1 MRVRLLPPLI
11 AASAAALTALALLAT
26 PALAKPAPAKKGK
39 LNPQVAQAKA
49 FLDSGDHDQIET
61 GIQALGLIG
70 TADAV
75 PPLVE
80 RIRAGLAPDLLD
92 TAVVTLMALG
102 QPSAAPVL
110 FDLAAHRR
118 PEVRLRSIEAIVA
131 LAPKGAED
139 VLRTALSDQN
149 PQVRSAAALGL
160 GEIKAVGSVEILFKA
175 LDHGNFEASTAI
187 GKLVR
192 GDQIPRMLDYLGKT
206 PLQTLGPALGEV
218 LQRKDIGERDK
229 LAIVSRLQDVGTPE
243 VKSYLGDL
251 MHLAG
256 EKLPAPVSR
265 AIVAAMQG
273 IVD

>member
-1 MRVRLLPPLI
+1 MRLRLLPPLV
-11 AASAAALTALALLAT
+11 AALTLSAWLSSPLSA
-26 PALAKPAPAKKGK
+26 APAKKAARNK
-39 LNPQVAQAKA
+39 PNPAVEQAKA
-49 FLDSGDHDQIET
+49 LLASGEHDSIET
-61 GIQALGLIG
+61 GIQSLGLLG
-70 TADAV
+70 TPDAV

-92 TAVVTLMALG
+92 TAIVTLMALG
-102 QPSAAPVL
+102 QPTAGPVL
-110 FDLAAHRR
+110 FDLVTHRR
-118 PEVRLRSIEAIVA
+118 PEVRLRAIEALVA
-131 LAPKGAED
+131 ISPKGAED

-160 GEIKAVGSVEILFKA
+160 GEIKAVGSVDLLFRA
-175 LDHGNFEASTAI
+175 LDKGNFEASTSI
-187 GKLVR
+187 GKLLR
-192 GDQIPRMLDYLGKT
+192 GDQIPRMLGYLGKA

-251 MHLAG
+251 MHVSG
-256 EKLPAPVSR
+256 EKLPPAVSR
-265 AIVAAMQG
+265 AIVQAMQE

>member
-1 MRVRLLPPLI
+1 MQARRLPPLL
-11 AASAAALTALALLAT
+11 AAVTAALIPLLFVASV
-26 PALAKPAPAKKGK
+26 AAKPADKRKPKANPA
-39 LNPQVAQAKA
+39 VEQAKV
-49 FLDSGDHDQIET
+49 LLQSGDRDSIET
-61 GIQALGLIG
+61 GIQSLGLLG
-70 TADAV
+70 TAEAV

-92 TAVVTLMALG
+92 TAITTLMALG

-118 PEVRLRSIEAIVA
+118 PEVRLRAIEAIVA

-139 VLRTALSDQN
+139 VLRNALSDQN

-160 GEIKAVGSVEILFKA
+160 GEIKAVGSVDLLFKA
-175 LDHGNFEASTAI
+175 LDHGNFEASASI

-206 PLQTLGPALGEV
+206 PLSSLGPALGEV
-218 LQRKDIGERDK
+218 LQRKDIGEREK

-256 EKLPAPVSR
+256 DKLPQPVSR
-265 AIVAAMQG
+265 AIVQAMQE